1 MLTTSFAKK
10 VSRVVVP
17 GPPNKLRQ
25 IDASSPIPPNGYDGA
40 NGRFLAPFVAELPFR
55 FRPAFAETCPLALR
69 IAFQTSGAV
78 SPKRSFVGATANRW
92 VELRAIIQCLV
103 TSTGP
108 TLVEANGRCQSL
120 ECYCFRPTIPFD
132 LIKLVV

>member
-55 FRPAFAETCPLALR
+55 FRPNQAISGMSAYLSGSR
-69 IAFQTSGAV
+69 SKQTGN
-78 SPKRSFVGATANRW
+78 SPPEADIFC
-92 VELRAIIQCLV
+92 RAH
-103 TSTGP
+103 
-108 TLVEANGRCQSL
+108 E
-120 ECYCFRPTIPFD
+120 
-132 LIKLVV
+132 